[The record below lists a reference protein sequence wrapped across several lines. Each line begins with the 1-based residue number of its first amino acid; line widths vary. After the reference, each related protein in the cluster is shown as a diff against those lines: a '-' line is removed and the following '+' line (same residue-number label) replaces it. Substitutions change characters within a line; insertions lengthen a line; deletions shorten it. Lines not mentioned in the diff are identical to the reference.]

1 MLKETAEIVS
11 AYLQNNQIPADQIP
25 DLIKTTYVALTNAG
39 DPVAEPAAA
48 PAVSIRKSVKPDA
61 ITCLE
66 CGKSFAMLKRHL
78 RTDHGLT
85 SDEYRAKWSLPA
97 GYPLVA
103 PEYAARRSELAL
115 KIGLG
120 RKPGAKKPR
129 AKKA

>member
-1 MLKETAEIVS
+1 VLKETAEIVS

>member
-1 MLKETAEIVS
+1 VLKETAEIVS
-11 AYLQNNQIPADQIP
+11 AYLQNNQIPTDQIP
-25 DLIKTTYVALTNAG
+25 DLIKSTYAALGNAG
-39 DPVAEPAAA
+39 EPVAEPAAT